1 MTWIYQAPV
10 ADMLHLMTRVL
21 DAPAVWQAVPQFDGL
36 DADTAQEVLQQAARF
51 AGEVL
56 APINAAGDLAGCA
69 WTPDGVRT
77 PPGYRA
83 AYQAFVAGGWPAL
96 ACAPQAGG
104 QGLPQLLNAA
114 LFEMLAA
121 ANHGWTMYPG
131 LLHGA
136 YEVLLAHAVPQLRDR
151 YLAKVT
157 SGEWLSTMCLTEP
170 QAGSDLGL
178 VRTRA
183 DLDDGATAANG
194 APVRISG
201 GKIFISGGE
210 HDLTD
215 NIVHLVLCRLADA
228 PAGTKGLSLA
238 IVPKILPDG
247 RRNTVFCDGIEK
259 KMGIKG
265 SATCQLRFEQAEGWL
280 IGEPNRGLAAMFLMM
295 NAARLHVGLQ
305 GVGHLEAA
313 TQNAWRYAQERLQ
326 MRAAVRPT
334 IHAAGAVAAM
344 PPSADAASPDP
355 IAWHPAMRR
364 ILWTLQ
370 ARTDACRLL
379 AYWTALLLDEHQH
392 HPDASR
398 RAAAG
403 GHVALLTP
411 VAKALFTDLGH
422 RSADEALQVWGG
434 YGYVHDF
441 GIEQTVRDSRI
452 AMIYEGTNEIQAID
466 LVQRKLLDDG
476 GARSNALQAEL
487 AAEVALCRAVIDPA
501 AQTPLAPFANALAA
515 QLQAWGTLQQALLAG
530 RAADPEWPLRAADD
544 VLHGIGHVLM
554 CWAWTRITRCALT
567 QGDAPPLA
575 GGRSAA
581 QWLQSARF
589 GLDWLLPQAQVFWWR
604 AGQAGA
610 LLPALAA

>member
-1 MTWIYQAPV
+1 MTWDYQAPV

-21 DAPAVWQAVPQFDGL
+21 DAPALWQAAPQLEGL
-36 DADTAQEVLQQAARF
+36 DADTAQEVLQQAVRF

-56 APINAAGDLAGCA
+56 APINAAGDLAGCT
-69 WTPDGVRT
+69 WTPGGVST

-83 AYQAFVAGGWPAL
+83 AHQASLAGGWPAL
-96 ACAPQAGG
+96 ACAPEAGG

-121 ANHGWTMYPG
+121 ANHGWTVYSG

-136 YEVLLAHAVPQLRDR
+136 YAVLLAHAVPALRDR

-157 SGEWLSTMCLTEP
+157 SGECLPTMCLTEP

-183 DLDDGATAANG
+183 DLVDAATAANG
-194 APVRISG
+194 SPVRISG
-201 GKIFISGGE
+201 GKLFISGGE

-215 NIVHLVLCRLADA
+215 NTVHLVLCRLTGA

-247 RRNTVFCDGIEK
+247 RRNTVFCDGIEQ

-295 NAARLHVGLQ
+295 NAARPHVGLQ
-305 GVGHLEAA
+305 GLGHLEAA
-313 TQNAWRYAQERLQ
+313 TQNAWRCAADRVQ
-326 MRAAVRPT
+326 MRAVTRPPGLPAGGPT
-334 IHAAGAVAAM
+334 GTAA
-344 PPSADAASPDP
+344 PPADP

-370 ARTDACRLL
+370 ARTDTCRLL
-379 AYWTALLLDEHQH
+379 ADWTAPLLDEHDC
-392 HPDASR
+392 HPDASC

-411 VAKALFTDLGH
+411 VAKALCTDLGH
-422 RSADEALQVWGG
+422 RSASEALPVWGA

-441 GIEQTVRDSRI
+441 GIEQTVPGSRI
-452 AMIYEGTNEIQAID
+452 AMIYEGTNEPQAID

-476 GARSNALQAEL
+476 GARSNALQAAL
-487 AAEVALCRAVIDPA
+487 AAEVVLCRAVVDPQLQA
-501 AQTPLAPFANALAA
+501 ALAPFADTLAA
-515 QLQAWGTLQQALLAG
+515 QLQAWQALQQALLCG
-530 RAADPEWPLRAADD
+530 RVADPDWPLRAADD

-554 CWAWTRITRCALT
+554 CWAWMRITRCALT
-567 QGDAPPLA
+567 QTQAPLP
-575 GGRSAA
+575 GGRNAG
-581 QWLQSARF
+581 QWLPSARF
-589 GLDWLLPQAQVFWWR
+589 GLDWLLPQAQVFWLR
-604 AGQAGA
+604 AGRAGA
-610 LLPALAA
+610 ALPRLAA

>member
-1 MTWIYQAPV
+1 MWTYQAPV
-10 ADMLHLMTRVL
+10 ADMLYVMTQVL
-21 DAPAVWQAVPQFDGL
+21 DAPASWAAIPAFEDL
-36 DADTAQEVLQQAARF
+36 DADVAREVVAQAGRF

-56 APINAAGDLAGCA
+56 APTNSPGDLAGCTWTA
-69 WTPDGVRT
+69 DGVTTPDG
-77 PPGYRA
+77 YRS
-83 AYQAFVAGGWPAL
+83 AYQAFVEGGWPAL
-96 ACAPQAGG
+96 ACAPEAGG

-136 YEVLLAHAVPQLRDR
+136 YEVIKAHAVPVLRER
-151 YLAKVT
+151 YLAKLC
-157 SGEWLSTMCLTEP
+157 SGEWLGTMCLTEA

-183 DLDDGATAANG
+183 DLVGGAAAANG
-194 APVRISG
+194 APVLISG
-201 GKIFISGGE
+201 GKIFISGGD

-215 NIVHLVLCRLADA
+215 NIVHLVLCRVSGKGSADA

-247 RRNTVFCDGIEK
+247 RRNTVFVDGLEK

-265 SATCQLRFEQAEGWL
+265 SATCQMRFDKAEGWL

-313 TQNAWRYAQERLQ
+313 TQNAWRYAAERLQ
-326 MRAAVRPT
+326 MRAAQRP
-334 IHAAGAVAAM
+334 AGA
-344 PPSADAASPDP
+344 PPAPADP

-364 ILWTLQ
+364 ILLTLQ
-370 ARTDACRLL
+370 ARTDACRVL
-379 AYWTALLLDEHQH
+379 AYWTALLLDEHEQ
-392 HPDASR
+392 HPDAAR
-398 RAAAG
+398 RALAG

-434 YGYVHDF
+434 YGYVHEF

-466 LVQRKLLDDG
+466 LVTRKLLDDG
-476 GARSNALQAEL
+476 GARSDALQAEL
-487 AAEVALCRAVIDPA
+487 AAEVALCQANPEL
-501 AQTPLAPFANALAA
+501 QPFAGALAD
-515 QLQAWGTLQQALLAG
+515 QLQAWQRVQQALLAG
-530 RAADPEWPLRAADD
+530 RAADPEWPLRVADD
-544 VLHGIGHVLM
+544 VLHGIGHALM
-554 CWAWTRITRCALT
+554 CWAWARSARCAL
-567 QGDAPPLA
+567 DPSRAAAA

-589 GLDWLLPQAQVFWWR
+589 GLEWLLPQAQVHWGR
-604 AGQAGA
+604 ALRADAA
-610 LLPALAA
+610 LPWVSA